1 MKVHFSAS
9 IEHIDKRI
17 STYRTICHAIK
28 NHEDELMRDWVEEAY
43 SHGTSRYTEVEAVDI
58 LKLTRAAI
66 ANCDVAVFEVSDQ
79 SFGIGYQAA
88 LAASLQKPLLIL
100 QKQGSRPLGAIGM
113 GVDSPLRDYRN
124 YESDKDIEIIVEKF
138 IEKNEVTTKD
148 LRFNMV
154 LERDLLYYLANE
166 SEYTGVSKS
175 QIVRKLIRQA
185 AKNKSDSL

>member
-17 STYRTICHAIK
+17 SIHRAVCDAIRS
-28 NHEDELMRDWVEEAY
+28 HGDELMRDWVEEAY
-43 SHGTSRYTEVEAVDI
+43 SHRTSRYSEAEAVNI
-58 LKLTRAAI
+58 LKLTREAI
-66 ANCDVAVFEVSDQ
+66 SSCDVAIFEVSDQ

-100 QKQGSRPLGAIGM
+100 QQKDSRPLGAVGM
-113 GVDSPLRDYRN
+113 GVDSPLRDYSN
-124 YESDKDIEIIVEKF
+124 YSSEKDIEAIIKKF
-138 IEKNEVTTKD
+138 IEKNDVSTKD

-154 LERDLLYYLANE
+154 LERDLLYYLTNE

-185 AKNKSDSL
+185 AKNRSDSL